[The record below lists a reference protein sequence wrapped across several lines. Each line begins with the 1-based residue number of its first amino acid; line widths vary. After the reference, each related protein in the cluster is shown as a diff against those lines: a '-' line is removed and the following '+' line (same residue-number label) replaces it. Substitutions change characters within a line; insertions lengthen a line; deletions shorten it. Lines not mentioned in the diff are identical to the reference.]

1 MAKKIFPVAKASKQP
16 QKQPKRVLIGTPA
29 LDGRVDA
36 WYSFAIHEITKL
48 CQMRGIDIQ
57 MLLLSYESILPMAR
71 NELLTAAIKNDFD
84 SLIFIDSDVFCNAQS
99 FLDVI
104 TDARDVVAIPTVKKS
119 DTESY
124 DIFFADTP
132 KQEGNWVKAD
142 RVSTSCLKLGRKAL
156 KALADNSTL
165 TQFRG
170 KQLFNICQYDFIGEE
185 FMGEDIYL
193 CEKLKQLGFDIWVNT
208 TSTCM
213 HIGPKVYSGD
223 FKRILDNVNQTNG
236 RG

>member
-1 MAKKIFPVAKASKQP
+1 MAKTPKQP
-16 QKQPKRVLIGTPA
+16 KKQPKRVLIGTPA

-36 WYSFAIHEITKL
+36 WYSYAIHEITKL
-48 CQMRGIDIQ
+48 CQVRGIDVQ

-71 NELLTAAIKNDFD
+71 NELLTAAIKGDFD
-84 SLIFIDSDVFCNAQS
+84 SFIFIDSDVFCNAQS
-99 FLDVI
+99 FVEVV
-104 TDARDVVAIPTVKKS
+104 TSARDVVAIPTVKKT
-119 DTESY
+119 DIESY
-124 DIFFADTP
+124 DICFTDTP
-132 KQEGNWVKAD
+132 EQEGDWVKAS
-142 RVSTSCLKLGRKAL
+142 RVSTSCLKLSQKAL
-156 KALADNSTL
+156 KALAGNSTL
-165 TQFRG
+165 TVFRG
-170 KQLFNICQYDFIGEE
+170 NQLFNICQYDFFGEH

-236 RG
+236 RS

>member
-1 MAKKIFPVAKASKQP
+1 VAKTFKQS

-36 WYSFAIHEITKL
+36 WYSYAIHEITKL
-48 CQMRGIDIQ
+48 CQMKGIDVQ
-57 MLLLSYESILPMAR
+57 MILLSYESILPMAR
-71 NELLTAAIKNDFD
+71 NELLTAAIKGDFD
-84 SLIFIDSDVFCNAQS
+84 NLIFIDSDVFCNAQS

-104 TDARDVVAIPTVKKS
+104 TDARDVVAIPTVKKT
-119 DTESY
+119 DIESY
-124 DIFFADTP
+124 DISFAGEP

-165 TQFRG
+165 TEFRG
-170 KQLFNICQYDFIGEE
+170 KQLFNICQYDFIGEH

-193 CEKLKQLGFDIWVNT
+193 CEKLKQLGFDIWINT

-213 HIGPKVYSGD
+213 HVGPKVYVGN
-223 FKRILDNVNQTNG
+223 FKQLLDNANKTT
-236 RG
+236 